1 MSFVHDGAFEHC
13 DVLQLNMLF
22 FKDAFKNFKH
32 LTELLV
38 FVSHLKPILDRT
50 GDRHRRRSEGEIAA
64 TVAPSFLLLV

>member
-13 DVLQLNMLF
+13 DVLQLN
-22 FKDAFKNFKH
+22 KDAFKNFKH